1 MNYSRNPEKDRQ
13 DEINPELELTS
24 NFEKDSK
31 RREKDCKDAEK
42 DISASGAH

>member
-24 NFEKDSK
+24 KFEKDSK